1 MKKLF
6 KSLPLWVGFIL
17 LTLTTNAQ
25 QSGQLGY
32 FDLLPQSVYA
42 NPALRPVNKLNIGI
56 PALSGL
62 FIEHGNNWYNSKDYQ
77 QNDGNRAV
85 SINAEAI
92 LNNIDEYAYTGQS
105 AAIELLHVGFKINKH
120 YFSVKAAE
128 RLQFQVQLPRDI
140 FALAMYGNVGPNGF
154 ENNTANFSGLNV
166 NAIHYREYGIGY
178 SYEFDDKFTAG
189 VSLKYLYGME
199 RIVTTESSLQLR
211 TDPNTYALESSGSFS
226 VNTSGIYG
234 NFSDGDESV
243 QSDLV
248 NYTTGLKNSGF
259 GADLGFVYKPIEKL
273 QLEFSAND
281 LGFIKWNSDVANYST
296 TDAEFAYNGV
306 DMTDYLFDTGSDF
319 DDGFQG
325 ALDSISEEL
334 ENTYGFEKSNN
345 AFTTAIN
352 GYFRYSASW
361 DLLETE
367 KTTGKVWANMMHGV
381 GQSEIPF
388 SFALGYNQK
397 FWRNIQASVHY
408 SKRSQFE
415 GSMGCGLVL
424 AAGPV
429 QIYALVENI
438 RFANLSKIEIVD
450 SETGESDGS
459 TLYFSNPGDVRVNVG
474 INLAFKGKDDR
485 KSGRPMRR

>member
-6 KSLPLWVGFIL
+6 KLQLLGVGFVL
-17 LTLTTNAQ
+17 LTLTANAQ

-32 FDLLPQSVYA
+32 FDLLPQSIYA
-42 NPALRPVNKLNIGI
+42 NPALQPTNKLNIGI
-56 PALSGL
+56 PGLSGL
-62 FIEHGNNWYNSKDYQ
+62 FVQHGNNWYNSKDYLK
-77 QNDGNRAV
+77 NEGNSSV
-85 SINAEAI
+85 SFNAEAI

-105 AAIELLHVGFKINKH
+105 AAIELIHVGFKINKH
-120 YFSVKAAE
+120 YFSLKAAE
-128 RLQFQVQLPRDI
+128 RLQFQAQLPRDV
-140 FALAMYGNVGPNGF
+140 FALAVYGNVGPNGF
-154 ENNTANFSGLNV
+154 ENNTADFSGLGI

-178 SYEFDDKFTAG
+178 SYEINDKFTAG

-199 RIVTTESSLQLR
+199 RIETNESSLNLY
-211 TDPNTYALESSGSFS
+211 TDPNTYELQSSGSFS

-234 NFSDGDESV
+234 NFSDEDESV
-243 QSDLV
+243 QSDLMH
-248 NYTTGLKNSGF
+248 YTSGLDNNGF
-259 GADLGFVYKPIEKL
+259 GADLGLVYRPIEKL

-296 TDAEFAYNGV
+296 TDATFAYRGI
-306 DMTDYLFDTGSDF
+306 DLTDYIFETGSDF
-319 DDGFQG
+319 NDSFQE
-325 ALDSISEEL
+325 ALDSISDEL
-334 ENTYGFEKSNN
+334 ENTYDFEKSDN
-345 AFTTAIN
+345 AFTTSLN

-367 KTTGKVWANMMHGV
+367 KMTGKIWANMMHGV
-381 GQSEIPF
+381 GGSDTPF
-388 SFALGYNQK
+388 SFALGYNHK
-397 FWRNIQASVHY
+397 FWRNIQASVNY
-408 SKRSQFE
+408 SKRSHFK

-438 RFANLSKIEIVD
+438 RFANLSKIDIVD

-459 TLYFSNPGDVRVNVG
+459 VLYFSDPGDIKVNVG

-485 KSGRPMRR
+485 KSARPMSR